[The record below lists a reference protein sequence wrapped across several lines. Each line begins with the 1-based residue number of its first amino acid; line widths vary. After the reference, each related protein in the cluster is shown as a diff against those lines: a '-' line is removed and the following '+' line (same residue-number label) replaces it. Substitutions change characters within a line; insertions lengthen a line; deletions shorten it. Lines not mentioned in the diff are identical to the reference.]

1 MSGST
6 VDTAGAVAELAKRF
20 KRGVAD
26 VDELVAALESAGIN
40 DRVAARRYGM
50 PTVFALGEA
59 VLAQL
64 DRPPAG
70 APRPKPY
77 LRAALRRS
85 ALLLT
90 PVACALAAADE
101 LDRVGWAVPALA
113 AVLGWAGAR
122 GRGYAAAGVPLVAAA
137 CALAPPSITGTDRGL
152 ALAVGLTGY
161 ALVAGARAGLRWA
174 VPAWLAAAAL
184 LAGLWDRVEVLPAAA
199 APMLAG
205 ALLVRAHAPV
215 RAESGPGSE
224 ATSPD
229 GAGCP
234 GRPMDTAPVTGV
246 LAALG
251 QGGASVLV
259 WRAAPDAAVLALGVP
274 LLVFVVCWHEARAA
288 TAADAHDDLR
298 AFHREVRDLGT
309 VTVGALVPPLVAGVA
324 LGAAAYRLPYE
335 LSGHPGARGL
345 VLGGAAVLL
354 LGGVLALSALLTARG
369 RRVVA
374 AVVAAGP
381 LSALAAGGALLPAT
395 VAALAATYLA
405 GLVLAAHAVFDP
417 ESY

>member
-1 MSGST
+1 
-6 VDTAGAVAELAKRF
+6 VDTADAVAELAKRF
-20 KRGVAD
+20 EGGVAD
-26 VDELVAALESAGIN
+26 VDELVAALESAGIS
-40 DRVAARRYGM
+40 DRLAARRYGL

-64 DRPPAG
+64 DRPPAR

-77 LRAALRRS
+77 LRGALRRS

-101 LDRVGWAVPALA
+101 LARVGWAVPALA

-122 GRGYAAAGVPLVAAA
+122 GRVYAAAGGVVVAAT
-137 CALAPPSITGTDRGL
+137 CALAPASVVAPAGTLGAQAGVIGGDRGL

-161 ALVAGARAGLRWA
+161 ALVAGVRGGLRWA
-174 VPAWLAAAAL
+174 VPAWLAAGAL

-199 APMLAG
+199 ALMLAG
-205 ALLVRAHAPV
+205 ALLVRVH
-215 RAESGPGSE
+215 
-224 ATSPD
+224 
-229 GAGCP
+229 
-234 GRPMDTAPVTGV
+234 APVTGV
-246 LAALG
+246 VAALC
-251 QGGASVLV
+251 QGATAVLV
-259 WRAAPDAAVLALGVP
+259 WRAAPDAEVLALGVP
-274 LLVFVVCWHEARAA
+274 LLVFLVCWHEARAA

-345 VLGGAAVLL
+345 VLSGAAVLL
-354 LGGVLALSALLTARG
+354 LGGVLALTALLTARG
-369 RRVVA
+369 RPILG

-381 LSALAAGGALLPAT
+381 LSALVAGGALLPAT
-395 VAALAATYLA
+395 VAALAVTYLA

-417 ESY
+417 ERY